1 MSFMNDSRMS
11 MYSTTS
17 GPGPRPGNPSSQVS
31 TTTLLNALHTSFSLS
46 QPYHLEASTSLV
58 VNTWVNARSI
68 INDRI
73 GGTVDLELGRKAWE
87 HARRRAEDGC
97 VVLRLV
103 HVLGSCRVRSLLM

>member
-1 MSFMNDSRMS
+1 MSFLNDSRMS

-17 GPGPRPGNPSSQVS
+17 AAGPRPGQPSQVS
-31 TTTLLNALHTSFSLS
+31 TTTLLNALHTSFSVG

-58 VNTWVNARSI
+58 VNTWVNARSL

-97 VVLRLV
+97 VVLR
-103 HVLGSCRVRSLLM
+103 

>member
-1 MSFMNDSRMS
+1 MSFLNDSRMS
-11 MYSTTS
+11 MYSTAS
-17 GPGPRPGNPSSQVS
+17 ASPRPNNPSSQVS
-31 TTTLLNALHTSFSLS
+31 TTTLLNALHTSFSRS

-58 VNTWVNARSI
+58 VNTWVNARTM

-97 VVLRLV
+97 VVL
-103 HVLGSCRVRSLLM
+103 GSVTTCC